1 MDLHIQMIL
10 NRMKIKYELIIFWS
24 DDDKCFVAKV
34 PELRGCTAHSDTY
47 NEALSQVQEVATD
60 WLNIASEKGWTIPQ
74 PKGRL
79 VFA

>member
-1 MDLHIQMIL
+1 MS
-10 NRMKIKYELIIFWS
+10 KYEIIIFWS
-24 DDDKCFVAKV
+24 DDDKCFVAEM
-34 PELRGCTAHSDTY
+34 PELKGCTAHGDTY
-47 NEALSQVQEVATD
+47 NEALSKVQEVATD